1 MADDRLTSYADIPA
15 LEAEQTK
22 IIKLVDD
29 TITHIQSKQKELGNV
44 QISLLDA
51 NSAKASNDGIREAK
65 KLIDSLSGSV
75 YTYKQLLTQL
85 VEVEDKKNKAT
96 AEQRIELAKIRKETI
111 EAQKSV
117 VDSKRA
123 LVEETN
129 AIRERN
135 KEKAKQAKEEE
146 KARREVEKTSTA
158 YGALQKELSVASQL
172 YKDLAA
178 SKGLDNAQ
186 TIAAQKRAAD
196 LNSQLKAIDAGM
208 GNYQRNVG
216 NYSSAV
222 SGLQFSFRNIAGELP
237 NLGISLRT
245 FGMAISNNITPL
257 VDNIAALKKENV
269 ALVASGKP
277 AISLG
282 KQIASSFLSWNTA
295 VSLLIVGGLQL
306 IEYFTK
312 ANKEQKEMSE
322 VAKENAE
329 AQKRTA
335 DSIGKEVA
343 SLKSLVTIAA
353 DTRRTYRERGD
364 AVDELQKKFPTYFA
378 AIDREAVLNGK
389 VATATNLATQAI
401 INKAKETARIEK
413 FTKAVTDLA
422 QLELELET
430 MTSKTKGTFKY
441 YTSEEKTD
449 LERKI
454 ATKRREVEDLDKGI
468 KVQNQAGA
476 AEAYWL
482 DGNAQK
488 QHKKNVEKEKAL
500 ALMTEEERKEFL
512 KKPQDKKE
520 SEEDKKAAAR
530 KKASEELAATILQQM
545 NNVALNEQQI
555 TEKSLDA
562 LLTSFEKQ
570 EIGLKEY
577 SAKKEQIVK
586 QSEDRI
592 LNYQIQSL
600 MDYLK
605 AEGLLPEEIAKIQE
619 KITDLTIKQ
628 TEKINKAR
636 EAAAETTAKNLIG
649 FQNAMNKDAAE
660 RAKAQADL
668 EKQLADETAKYKKEL
683 EKELIRF
690 VETAIMAS
698 YERRIRAVEDEGEKI
713 KESGEKEIEAI
724 NNSTLSQIEKD
735 RRIDESKAISAA
747 KEKENERK
755 VADIKNQAAKT
766 ERLITIAK
774 IIGQTAL
781 NEVSA
786 LQYLTNP
793 FTAAAYPALAALIAG
808 LGAAQIATVLATPLP
823 QYAEGTSDH
832 KGGLAILGDGKEH
845 ELVIEPN
852 KKPYWSANTDTLYN
866 LPKHTQVIPES
877 KLGSA
882 VTQPSNKDVVMAV
895 MEMSGLIDGGLNKLN
910 RTIRNKETVRLEAK
924 NRRWQDYYYENAK
937 A

>member
-29 TITHIQSKQKELGNV
+29 TITHIQSKQKELGGI

-51 NSAKASNDGIREAK
+51 NTAKESTEAINKGKKSVDELTLSVREYKKLQDQLATTEAKLAVAQTDTARALAATRVELQATNKLNKDGISAYNE
-65 KLIDSLSGSV
+65 L
-75 YTYKQLLTQL
+75 QTQL
-85 VEVEDKKNKAT
+85 A
-96 AEQRIELAKIRKETI
+96 A
-111 EAQKSV
+111 
-117 VDSKRA
+117 
-123 LVEETN
+123 
-129 AIRERN
+129 
-135 KEKAKQAKEEE
+135 
-146 KARREVEKTSTA
+146 
-158 YGALQKELSVASQL
+158 ASRL

-178 SKGLDNAQ
+178 SRGLDNKA
-186 TIAAQKRAAD
+186 TLEAQKRAAD

-312 ANKEQKEMSE
+312 ANKEQEKMSE

-562 LLTSFEKQ
+562 LLTSFENK

-577 SAKKEQIVK
+577 ESKKEQIVK

-592 LNYQIQSL
+592 LNYQIETL
-600 MDYLK
+600 TGYLK
-605 AEGLLPEEIAKIQE
+605 AEGLLPEEISKIQE
-619 KITDLTIKQ
+619 KITDLTIKE
-628 TEKINKAR
+628 TEKRNKAR
-636 EAAAETTAKNLIG
+636 EALAKS
-649 FQNAMNKDAAE
+649 NATSEAKLAKDAEDALKKSLDFE
-660 RAKAQADL
+660 RNARMQLNQEIIKGAWEVADL
-668 EKQLADETAKYKKEL
+668 
-683 EKELIRF
+683 I
-690 VETAIMAS
+690 VEAFKAS
-698 YERRIRAVEDEGEKI
+698 YERKQEELV
-713 KESGEKEIEAI
+713 
-724 NNSTLSQIEKD
+724 
-735 RRIDESKAISAA
+735 
-747 KEKENERK
+747 KENENIDANTEK
-755 VADIKNQAAKT
+755 QIKAIEESTLAEEEKQRRIKEAEAVSAAEKEKNELKIAELKT
-766 ERLITIAK
+766 RSARLDKMIEIAK
-774 IIGQTAL
+774 IGGQTISDIAAL
-781 NEVSA
+781 KGQ
-786 LQYLTNP
+786 L
-793 FTAAAYPALAALIAG
+793 ALATAEAVRLGSLALANPLLVPAATAMGASVGIIGATIGLTAG
-808 LGAAQIATVLATPLP
+808 LGAAQIAAVAARPIP
-823 QYAEGTSDH
+823 KYAEGTGNH

-882 VTQPSNKDVVMAV
+882 VTQPSNKDVVNAV

>member
-29 TITHIQSKQKELGNV
+29 TITHIQSKQKELGGI

-51 NSAKASNDGIREAK
+51 NTAKESTEAINKGKKSVDELTLSVREYKKLQDQLATTEAKLAVAQTDTARALAATRVELQATNKLNKDGISAYNE
-65 KLIDSLSGSV
+65 L
-75 YTYKQLLTQL
+75 QTQL
-85 VEVEDKKNKAT
+85 A
-96 AEQRIELAKIRKETI
+96 A
-111 EAQKSV
+111 
-117 VDSKRA
+117 
-123 LVEETN
+123 
-129 AIRERN
+129 
-135 KEKAKQAKEEE
+135 
-146 KARREVEKTSTA
+146 
-158 YGALQKELSVASQL
+158 ASRL

-178 SKGLDNAQ
+178 SRGLDNKA
-186 TIAAQKRAAD
+186 TLEAQKRAVE
-196 LNSQLKAIDAGM
+196 LNNQLKAIDAGM

-216 NYSSAV
+216 NYSSATAN
-222 SGLQFSFRNIAGELP
+222 LNRNIGVLATELP
-237 NLGISLRT
+237 NAGISIRT
-245 FGMAISNNITPL
+245 FAQSLSNNITPFIQSIKE
-257 VDNIAALKKENV
+257 VQAQNVQLKKEGLATTSVVKTLGQSLLSTGVITGIAV
-269 ALVASGKP
+269 AVGLKLVDMWEQSQKAAKEAAKASDELKEARLKAVESAEQTAAKEQSSLDVLYRTATDLTQTYATRAAAVKKLQEEYPAYFKNLNTEAFLAGEATAAYKELTNAIIVKSEITAAESELEILAKQIRSTEKRIELEKQFAGIQEVRNLKDAKASAESDPLMSGKF
-277 AISLG
+277 AKQRQILDRSQREVNKLYEDRNKIVDDILNKE
-282 KQIASSFLSWNTA
+282 KQIPK
-295 VSLLIVGGLQL
+295 LLVENETLKEAGKG
-306 IEYFTK
+306 K
-312 ANKEQKEMSE
+312 AEKK
-322 VAKENAE
+322 VK
-329 AQKRTA
+329 
-335 DSIGKEVA
+335 
-343 SLKSLVTIAA
+343 
-353 DTRRTYRERGD
+353 DT
-364 AVDELQKKFPTYFA
+364 
-378 AIDREAVLNGK
+378 
-389 VATATNLATQAI
+389 
-401 INKAKETARIEK
+401 
-413 FTKAVTDLA
+413 
-422 QLELELET
+422 
-430 MTSKTKGTFKY
+430 
-441 YTSEEKTD
+441 
-449 LERKI
+449 
-454 ATKRREVEDLDKGI
+454 
-468 KVQNQAGA
+468 
-476 AEAYWL
+476 
-482 DGNAQK
+482 
-488 QHKKNVEKEKAL
+488 
-500 ALMTEEERKEFL
+500 
-512 KKPQDKKE
+512 KE
-520 SEEDKKAAAR
+520 SEEAKKAAAR
-530 KKASEELAATILQQM
+530 KKASEDLAATILQQM
-545 NNVALNEQQI
+545 NNVALNEEQI
-555 TEKSLDA
+555 TSKSLDS
-562 LLTSFEKQ
+562 LLTSFENQ

-577 SAKKEQIVK
+577 GAKKEQIIFE
-586 QSEDRI
+586 SEDRI

-605 AEGLLPEEIAKIQE
+605 AQGLLPEEIAKIEE
-619 KITDLTIKQ
+619 KITDLTIKE
-628 TEKINKAR
+628 TEKRNKAR

-649 FQNAMNKDAAE
+649 FQSAMNKDAAD

-690 VETAIMAS
+690 VETSIMAS
-698 YERRIRAVEDEGEKI
+698 YERRIRAAEDEGEKI
-713 KESGEKEIEAI
+713 KENGGKEIEAI

-774 IIGQTAL
+774 IIGQTAI

-808 LGAAQIATVLATPLP
+808 LGAAQVATVLATPLP

-852 KKPYWSANTDTLYN
+852 KKPYWSANTDTVYN